1 MSARSTPAPP
11 QEPSFRSRASYAN
24 PGIRV
29 SDAERAEVADRLSRH
44 YGDGRLDEAEFSRR
58 LDQAMGAVTQAD
70 LAGLFADLPD
80 RDPGGPDQPRG
91 RAGRR
96 RAGGSLS
103 GGPGT
108 EPPPVATAGTAGRHP
123 GRYRWSLQRVL
134 GLALIVVV
142 AIAVGHVLSHLLVP
156 WLVIA
161 LLVVLWLR
169 FGPAHRRR
177 Y

>member
-11 QEPSFRSRASYAN
+11 QEPSFRSRASYAD

-44 YGDGRLDEAEFSRR
+44 YGDGRLDEAEFSKR

-80 RDPGGPDQPRG
+80 GDPAGPARPRG
-91 RAGRR
+91 RAGGRR
-96 RAGGSLS
+96 TGGRLS
-103 GGPGT
+103 GDAGT
-108 EPPPVATAGTAGRHP
+108 EPSPAAAGTAGRYP
-123 GRYRWSLQRVL
+123 GRHRGSLQRVL

-142 AIAVGHVLSHLLVP
+142 AIAMAHVLSHLLVP

-169 FGPAHRRR
+169 FGPAHHRR